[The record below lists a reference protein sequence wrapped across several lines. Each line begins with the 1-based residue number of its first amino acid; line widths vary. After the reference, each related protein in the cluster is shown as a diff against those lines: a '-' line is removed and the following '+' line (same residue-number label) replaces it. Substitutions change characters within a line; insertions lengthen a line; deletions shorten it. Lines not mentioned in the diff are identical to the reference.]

1 MFILWTS
8 FQWRSFKENPGR
20 AKLKKNTNNHVV
32 GSSPFLF
39 KTKPNFL
46 GLSSSLVPEFNL
58 CSKVGIDRE
67 LRCKWFFLKLLRCA
81 LGWGEELQQLRPAGL
96 PGDLGLGTTRGW
108 LAGLSLSKLRQSDC
122 YLYAWATTHQLLE
135 SG

>member
-1 MFILWTS
+1 MGNYLSHTRSSNGFLPAG
-8 FQWRSFKENPGR
+8 QWRSFKENPGR

-67 LRCKWFFLKLLRCA
+67 LRCK
-81 LGWGEELQQLRPAGL
+81 
-96 PGDLGLGTTRGW
+96 
-108 LAGLSLSKLRQSDC
+108 
-122 YLYAWATTHQLLE
+122 
-135 SG
+135 